1 MWHTPTERGRG
12 TVKDKDKW
20 MELCEQAAVEQ
31 DAARLMTLIQAIE
44 RLLQEKENRLDA
56 LRKGS
61 NRPKE

>member
-1 MWHTPTERGRG
+1 
-12 TVKDKDKW
+12 
-20 MELCEQAAVEQ
+20 
-31 DAARLMTLIQAIE
+31 MTLIQEIE

>member
-1 MWHTPTERGRG
+1 M
-12 TVKDKDKW
+12 KDKEKW

-31 DAARLMTLIQAIE
+31 DADRLMTLIQEIE

>member
-1 MWHTPTERGRG
+1 MAYSDRTWTG
-12 TVKDKDKW
+12 TVKDKEKW

-31 DAARLMTLIQAIE
+31 DTGRLMTLIQEIE
-44 RLLQEKENRLDA
+44 RLLQEKEDRLDA